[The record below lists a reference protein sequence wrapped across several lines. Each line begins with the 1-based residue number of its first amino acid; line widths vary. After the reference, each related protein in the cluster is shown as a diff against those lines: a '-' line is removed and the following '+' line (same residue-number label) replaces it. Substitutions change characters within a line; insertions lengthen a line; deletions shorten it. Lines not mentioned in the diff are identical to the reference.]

1 MRFGKATFDRRQ
13 LGAQAVI
20 LLISTIAV
28 AVWVNAKP
36 IVFADE
42 SFAYVDFA
50 RELQLGKP
58 SSAEFLRYPLF
69 PAILWAFHVTDLS
82 HSVSRLLL
90 FHSFLAVASC
100 WLFYLTARLL
110 HPRGAFI
117 LALVFIASLLPFLQV
132 KHIVP
137 DQTFFFETVLSL
149 YGLVAYLMARTKRE
163 ALISITVLGTGTALM
178 MLTKPQ
184 GAYVVPLLFGLVAVL
199 AWRRVWISLL
209 SAVIVLAAVWSV
221 YVVEKKAFSGSEAAK
236 GSFSI
241 WRRIANVPQEG
252 STPRRERL
260 SLERGLRA
268 YFDPLMLS
276 VPLHPQFDAEVF
288 RPPLSDEILAA
299 GDYANATDVDRAI
312 DENLR
317 LAYACVNLGIDS
329 YAADRV
335 SLLDMARHDRA
346 ACFWRLLELSAR
358 ARQQPAI
365 SPCDLCGSGEFV
377 MRVYRPRCVG
387 LGAWRAIS
395 EKTGDGRHLIDRPLR
410 RT

>member
-1 MRFGKATFDRRQ
+1 VSGERVGVVLADKTAGKATFDRRQ
-13 LGAQAVI
+13 LRAQAVV

-28 AVWVNAKP
+28 AVWVNTKP

-50 RELQLGKP
+50 RELQLGKL
-58 SSAEFLRYPLF
+58 SSAEFLRFPLF
-69 PAILWAFHVTDLS
+69 PAILWAFHITDLS

-117 LALVFIASLLPFLQV
+117 LSLVFIASLLPFLQV
-132 KHIVP
+132 KHIVA
-137 DQTFFFETVLSL
+137 DQTFLFETMLSL
-149 YGLVAYLMARTKRE
+149 YGLVGYLMARTKRE

-199 AWRRVWISLL
+199 EWRRVWIALL
-209 SAVIVLAAVWSV
+209 NAVICLFSV
-221 YVVEKKAFSGSEAAK
+221 RSIHLPEKKACAGSEATK
-236 GSFSI
+236 GSLSI
-241 WRRIANVPQEG
+241 WRRTANVPQEG

-268 YFDPLMLS
+268 YLDPLMLS

-317 LAYACVNLGIDS
+317 WSCGRQS
-329 YAADRV
+329 W
-335 SLLDMARHDRA
+335 
-346 ACFWRLLELSAR
+346 WR
-358 ARQQPAI
+358 
-365 SPCDLCGSGEFV
+365 
-377 MRVYRPRCVG
+377 
-387 LGAWRAIS
+387 
-395 EKTGDGRHLIDRPLR
+395 
-410 RT
+410 